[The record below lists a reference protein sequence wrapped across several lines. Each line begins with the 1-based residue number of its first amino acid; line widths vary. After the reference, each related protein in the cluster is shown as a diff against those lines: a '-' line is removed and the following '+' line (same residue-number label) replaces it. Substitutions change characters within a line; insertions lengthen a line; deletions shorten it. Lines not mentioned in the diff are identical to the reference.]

1 VPPLARLVVV
11 TAAAAAAMVVCA
23 PAAHAAVLAE
33 QGPPNQT
40 LTLIVKG
47 IKFGAILAMTA
58 IGLSLVFGTTGLI
71 NFAHGEL
78 VTIGATVAYL
88 FSVVTGLHLILAG
101 AIAVVVGGIFGALL
115 HGVLWQ
121 PLQRRHTGMIQL
133 FIISIG
139 LSLLLRNVVEV
150 VFGADP
156 KAYHDYVLQPEQR
169 YGPISITDRDLVITI
184 ASLVVLVLV
193 ALMLQRTRIGKA
205 MRAVAD
211 NRDLAAAS
219 GIDVTNVVR
228 FVWVLGT
235 ALATLGGIF
244 YGLTEIVSFNMGFQL
259 LLLIFS
265 GIILGGL
272 GTAYGAMVGC
282 LIVGLVMELSTL
294 WFPVE
299 LQNAWAL
306 AVLILVLI
314 IRPQGILGRRERVG

>member
-1 VPPLARLVVV
+1 VCTAFAVLA
-11 TAAAAAAMVVCA
+11 AA
-23 PAAHAAVLAE
+23 PAAQAAALAE
-33 QGPPNQT
+33 GPPNQT

-58 IGLSLVFGTTGLI
+58 VGLSLVFGTTGLI

-78 VTIGATVAYL
+78 VTVGATIAYL
-88 FSVVTGLHLILAG
+88 FNVVAGLQLILAG
-101 AIAVVVGGIFGALL
+101 AIAVVVGGLFGALL

-121 PLQRRHTGMIQL
+121 PLQHRRTGMIQL

-156 KAYHDYVLQPEQR
+156 KAYEDYVLQPEQR

-184 ASLVVLVLV
+184 ASLLVLVLV

-219 GIDVTNVVR
+219 GVDVTRIVR

-244 YGLTEIVSFNMGFQL
+244 YGLTEIVSFNMGFML

-272 GTAYGAMVGC
+272 GTAYGAMLGC
-282 LIVGLVMELSTL
+282 LIVGLVMQLSTL

-314 IRPQGILGRRERVG
+314 VRPQGILGRRERVG